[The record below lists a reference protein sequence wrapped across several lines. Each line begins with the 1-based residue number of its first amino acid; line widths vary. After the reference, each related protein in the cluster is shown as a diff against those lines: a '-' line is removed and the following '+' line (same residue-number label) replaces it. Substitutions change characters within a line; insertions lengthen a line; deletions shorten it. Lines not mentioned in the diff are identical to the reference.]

1 MSEGRRGQKRGASTA
16 WRVWL
21 PPDKQARKAVQT
33 CAPLKRGCAVTVRE
47 SRKCS
52 VLLVFQKERG
62 YDSVHGWVSR
72 ATGQQ
77 IRCSLTCD
85 DDDAPSAS
93 QTAPGGGDDEAP
105 PGGDNEALP
114 GGGDADASA
123 AEPPQTAQPEETKGT
138 AVSKL
143 SAGFLMLKLA
153 HLAVKGK
160 AQQEGCDENLIDLT
174 TL

>member
-1 MSEGRRGQKRGASTA
+1 MSEGKHGRGQKRGASTA

-21 PPDKQARKAVQT
+21 PPDKQGVSEGKQARRALRKG
-33 CAPLKRGCAVTVRE
+33 APLKRGCAVKVHE
-47 SRKCS
+47 SCKNS
-52 VLLVFQKERG
+52 VLLVFQKERA
-62 YDSVHGWVSR
+62 YDSVHEWVSR
-72 ATGQQ
+72 AMGQQ
-77 IRCSLTCD
+77 TNFCLTCD
-85 DDDAPSAS
+85 DDGVPSAS

-143 SAGFLMLKLA
+143 SAGFLML
-153 HLAVKGK
+153 
-160 AQQEGCDENLIDLT
+160 
-174 TL
+174 